1 MLHYGLGFVALDT
14 FRHHIIDVSYDG
26 TSKLKVKLTLNSLL
40 GDGLSRT
47 LRVTALELPSKEVAQ
62 PSF

>member
-26 TSKLKVKLTLNSLL
+26 TSKLKVELTLNSLF
-40 GDGLSRT
+40 GDGLSSSFG
-47 LRVTALELPSKEVAQ
+47 VTALELSGQKVAQ